1 MNAKKAK
8 QIRRMARM
16 LAEQT
21 AQQDPS
27 VYNQEPQVVDKNGAV
42 VNTIASVRGVYPSF
56 EMKTP
61 AFMPGMKR
69 A

>member
-21 AQQDPS
+21 ERQDPS

-42 VNTIASVRGVYPSF
+42 VNTIASVRGVYQYLKNPKKFS
-56 EMKTP
+56 
-61 AFMPGMKR
+61 KR
-69 A
+69 YKES

>member
-21 AQQDPS
+21 ERQDPS

-42 VNTIASVRGVYPSF
+42 VNTIASVRGVYQYLKNPNKF
-56 EMKTP
+56 Y
-61 AFMPGMKR
+61 KR
-69 A
+69 YQES